1 MALRMILNRR
11 KQEQVRAR
19 LETVKQ
25 KEGELRT
32 RRAAL
37 KKREEEMEK
46 ALDELDEAASEADKQ
61 AIEAETEQ
69 FTADDTALTAEEQKI
84 KQERIEAEKELAE
97 LAREMIELEA
107 AQTAAEQAE
116 AEEEQNAADDENEE
130 ENRSMNRRMTTR
142 GRRFDRMSSQQRGA
156 IVARKEVKDFLTR
169 VRAMKGQTRAVTG
182 AELLI
187 PTVVLDLVRP
197 KVEETSKL
205 MKHVRVRH
213 VPGKARQNVMGTIP
227 EAVWT
232 EMVANINEVAL
243 AFNGVEMDGYKVA
256 AYVPVPNS
264 ILEDASDVALAGE
277 IIDALGRA
285 IGLAL
290 DKAILYGT
298 GTRMPLGIVT
308 RLAQDA
314 KPSTYSDDARAWE
327 DLHTT
332 NMVSIADSKKGVALF
347 QEIITAS
354 GKAKGKY
361 AGGERFFAMNEVTF
375 NRLQAEAL
383 NINAAGMMVSA
394 MEHTMPVLGGAVE
407 ELEFI
412 PDNVIIGGY
421 GELYLL
427 CERAGTDIA
436 VSDQYRFIEDQT
448 VYRATARYDGMPV
461 IAEGFVV
468 IGLSG
473 ATPTADAVTF
483 TEDKANKGTAK
494 E

>member
-11 KQEQVRAR
+11 KQEQTRAR
-19 LETVKQ
+19 LAAIGK
-25 KEGELRT
+25 KEAELRA

-37 KKREEEMEK
+37 KKREDELEK
-46 ALDELDEAASEADKQ
+46 ALDELDDAASEADKQ
-61 AIEAETEQ
+61 AIEAETDQ
-69 FTADDTALTAEEQKI
+69 FTADDTALTKEEQQV
-84 KQERIEAEKELAE
+84 KQDRMEAEKELAD
-97 LAREMIELEA
+97 LAKEMIELEA
-107 AQTAAEQAE
+107 QQTAAEQA
-116 AEEEQNAADDENEE
+116 AADEEPDSADDEEE
-130 ENRSMNRRMTTR
+130 ENRSMNKRMTR
-142 GRRFDRMSSQQRGA
+142 SRRFDRMSGQQRSA
-156 IVARKEVKDFLTR
+156 IVARREVKDFLTR

-264 ILEDASDVALAGE
+264 ILEDASDVALASE

-298 GTRMPLGIVT
+298 GTRMPQGIVT
-308 RLAQDA
+308 RLAQTA
-314 KPSTYSDDARAWE
+314 KPSDYSDDARAWD
-327 DLHTT
+327 DLHAS
-332 NMVSIADSKKGVALF
+332 NIVSIATSKKGVALF

-354 GKAKGKY
+354 GSAKGKY
-361 AGGERFFAMNEVTF
+361 ASGERFFAMNEVTF
-375 NRLQAEAL
+375 NKLQAEAL

-448 VYRATARYDGMPV
+448 VYRATARYDGTPV
-461 IAEGFVV
+461 IAEGFVA
-468 IGLSG
+468 IGLNG
-473 ATPTADAVTF
+473 VTPAADAVTF
-483 TEDKANKGTAK
+483 AEDKANKADSK
-494 E
+494 V